1 MPKTRVLPVDETIQ
15 VSLGIQLLN
24 FDSAEG
30 LSDHTWAGAEE
41 VLAEVDLP
49 PSSAAALRHL
59 LECGWDSESAT
70 GLLLGMWLRK
80 TAPAGEIASDLLGL
94 DSAHR
99 RVLTALYASGD
110 GKGITQYSITREGIL
125 AEHIYSRRSLGG
137 LDIKLF
143 AA

>member
-1 MPKTRVLPVDETIQ
+1 VPKTRVLPSDETVR

-41 VLAEVDLP
+41 VLEEVELP
-49 PSSAAALRHL
+49 PSSAAALRYL

-80 TAPAGEIASDLLGL
+80 TAPAAEIVRDLLGL
-94 DSAHR
+94 DSGHR
-99 RVLTALYASGD
+99 RVLTALYAAGN
-110 GKGITQYSITREGIL
+110 GKGITQYSITRDGAL
-125 AEHIYSRRSLGG
+125 AEHSYSRRSLGG